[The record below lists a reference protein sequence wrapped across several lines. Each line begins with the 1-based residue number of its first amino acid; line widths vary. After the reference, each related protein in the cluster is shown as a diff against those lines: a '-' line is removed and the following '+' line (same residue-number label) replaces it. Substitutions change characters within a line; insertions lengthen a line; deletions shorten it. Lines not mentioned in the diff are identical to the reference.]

1 MPTAAGPAPGTYHRE
16 ATSKVTGVGCLVW
29 SVCGLSGWL
38 GLFIVL
44 PGEGPG
50 VIRFT
55 RSGFDVVRVGG

>member
-1 MPTAAGPAPGTYHRE
+1 MWRVRVWAGAVLLWGCWL
-16 ATSKVTGVGCLVW
+16 VVGW
-29 SVCGLSGWL
+29 GWL

-44 PGEGPG
+44 PGEGLG